1 MKILILCFLLF
12 TLFAFKGGEKNNAGK
27 RQPCI
32 TILDNKGYSY
42 RVNNNPNL
50 AFYFIFY
57 CEGDSM
63 RGAILG
69 PNIQSPS
76 LSLFFRS
83 IVNNIKIEKDTI
95 SFNFIQ
101 GQLYRYP
108 FTLSTYKNYGG
119 PISVGFAQERL
130 YYKGVMRGDS
140 IIDLKCQNKD
150 YGCSVD
156 SIVLIRTKKF

>member
-1 MKILILCFLLF
+1 MKALVICLLLG
-12 TLFAFKGGEKNNAGK
+12 TLFAFKGEQKNNAGK
-27 RQPCI
+27 HQPCI
-32 TILDNKGYSY
+32 AKLDNRGYSY
-42 RVNNNPNL
+42 SVNNNPNL

-69 PNIQSPS
+69 PNIQNTSV
-76 LSLFFRS
+76 SLFFRS
-83 IVNNIKIEKDTI
+83 IVNNIKIENDTI

-101 GQLYRYP
+101 GQLYRSP

-119 PISVGFAQERL
+119 PLSVGFAQERL

-150 YGCSVD
+150 YACSVD
-156 SIVLIRTKKF
+156 SIILIRTK